1 LGLRDPFIMNKV
13 LSTKIWW
20 RWLKIP
26 KDLWDRLWRQKYTQ
40 NVAEKNLIHW
50 NGDNPGSLIW
60 TTTKLNRQLV
70 TRHAFWEIINGE
82 TALFWK
88 DS

>member
-1 LGLRDPFIMNKV
+1 MNKV

-20 RWLKIP
+20 RWLKSP
-26 KDLWDRLWRQKYTQ
+26 KDLWDRLCRQKYTQ

-60 TTTKLNRQLV
+60 TMTKLNRQLV
-70 TRHAFWEIINGE
+70 TQHAFWEIINGE